1 MTGFFPLLRLQLL
14 SRFADFKPRN
24 LKTALKEKKGRTIG
38 MFIAIAFLVLYLAG
52 FLIFIE
58 QSVLNVLTDPNLET
72 ALEDPANM
80 LVTLAMVLTTVG
92 TLVLAFFF
100 IMSSLYLGRDAAYIA
115 SLPVKSRTVLGAKLT
130 QVWVSETLID
140 AVILLPACIQ
150 YGIRVGQGADFY
162 LRMVIA
168 WLCAAMLPIVIVS
181 FVSALLIRISAL
193 WKHREFMTTAFGILF
208 FIAYM
213 FLMMNLGRVT
223 GETADGNNVIA
234 SFLLNSSDRIK
245 SMTGIFPPAGWA
257 VEGMVGNG
265 GRGDWGQLALYVLV
279 SVGAMALTV
288 WLLGFVYRK
297 LSLLQTETPTA
308 KTGKKGI
315 LKGALR
321 EGNAFKANVKREFM
335 QIIRVPSYATNIL
348 PIAIMPLIMTIMM
361 TVIIGKNTGDNGETI
376 QILLGGIQNKGI
388 VMGILAAIMAYM
400 AGMNPAL
407 STAVSREGKGHDFLI
422 GLPVS
427 PMTLIRAKFTVG
439 YGLALGGVA
448 AASIALMIIFPGL
461 IPEIILA
468 FILCALF
475 CYANDAMALSHDIK
489 HPKLDWVTEQEA
501 VKQNFGVLISM
512 LVSWGILIALAALTY
527 VMIAFF
533 GWGLWPVFAV
543 NAVILAVLCVFTRS
557 RMYRNAEKYYC
568 VQ

>member
-38 MFIAIAFLVLYLAG
+38 MFIAITFLVVYLAVV
-52 FLIFIE
+52 LIFIE
-58 QSVLNVLTDPNLET
+58 QSFLNFVADPET
-72 ALEDPANM
+72 PAQYRM
-80 LVTLAMVLTTVG
+80 PDLLVTMAMVLTTVG

-115 SLPVKSRTVLGAKLT
+115 ALPVKSRTVLGAKLT
-130 QVWVSETLID
+130 QVWVSETMID

-162 LRMVIA
+162 LRMIIA
-168 WLCAAMLPIVIVS
+168 WLCAAMLPIAIVS

-193 WKHREFMTTAFGILF
+193 WKHRELMTTVFGILF

-213 FLMMNLGRVT
+213 FLMMNIGRLT
-223 GETADGNNVIA
+223 GDSADGGSMIQNFIM
-234 SFLLNSSDRIK
+234 SSSERIK
-245 SMTGIFPPAGWA
+245 SMTGVFPPAGWA
-257 VEGMVGNG
+257 VQGML
-265 GRGDWGQLALYVLV
+265 GDWGQLALYVLV

-308 KTGKKGI
+308 KSTRKGI

-321 EGNAFKANVKREFM
+321 EGDAFKANVKREFM

-361 TVIIGKNTGDNGETI
+361 TVVIGNNLGDNGESI
-376 QILLGGIQNKGI
+376 QILLGGIQNRAI
-388 VMGILAAIMAYM
+388 VMGILTAIMAYM

-422 GLPVS
+422 GLPIS

-448 AASIALMIIFPGL
+448 AASIALMIIFPGMIL
-461 IPEIILA
+461 EVILA

-475 CYANDAMALSHDIK
+475 SYANSAMALSHDIK
-489 HPKLDWVTEQEA
+489 HPRLNWVTEQEA

-512 LVSWGILIALAALTY
+512 MVSWGILIALAALTY
-527 VMIAFF
+527 AMIGVL
-533 GWGLWPVFAV
+533 GWGIWPVFAV
-543 NAVILAVLCVFTRS
+543 NAGILAGLSILTRS
-557 RMYRNAEKYYC
+557 RMYKAAEKYYC
-568 VQ
+568 RQ

>member
-24 LKTALKEKKGRTIG
+24 LKMALKEKKGRTIG

-58 QSVLNVLTDPNLET
+58 QSVLNVLTDPNLDT
-72 ALEDPANM
+72 IVEDPANM
-80 LVTLAMVLTTVG
+80 LVTMAMVLTTVG

-115 SLPVKSRTVLGAKLT
+115 ALPVKSRTVLSAKLT

-168 WLCAAMLPIVIVS
+168 WLCAAMLPIAIVS

-193 WKHREFMTTAFGILF
+193 WKHREVMTTAFGILF

-234 SFLLNSSDRIK
+234 SFLLNSADRIQ

-257 VEGMVGNG
+257 VQGML
-265 GRGDWGQLALYVLV
+265 GDWGQLALYVLV
-279 SVGAMALTV
+279 SVGAIALTV
-288 WLLGFVYRK
+288 WLLGFIYRK

-315 LKGALR
+315 LKGTLR

-361 TVIIGKNTGDNGETI
+361 TVIIGNNMGDNGETI

-388 VMGILAAIMAYM
+388 VMGILTAIMAYM

-448 AASIALMIIFPGL
+448 AASIALIIIFPGMIL
-461 IPEIILA
+461 EIILA

-475 CYANDAMALSHDIK
+475 CYANSAMALSHDIR

-527 VMIAFF
+527 AMIAFLK
-533 GWGLWPVFAV
+533 WGLWPVFAV
-543 NAVILAVLCVFTRS
+543 NAAILAALCAFTRS
-557 RMYRNAEKYYC
+557 RMYRNAEKHYC